1 LKILIATS
9 NPGKI
14 IEISALLKALPVD
27 LIMPKEIEILTTP
40 EETGST
46 YTENA
51 MLKAR
56 FYFEYSHLPTLA
68 DDTGL
73 EIDLLGGQPGL
84 HSARFSP
91 IRNARDTDRRKLLL
105 EKLAGSPK
113 PWTAHFICIVVLVD
127 SNGEMFTAKGQCDGE
142 IIAEERGNNGF
153 GYDPLFLFPHLG
165 KTMAELD
172 LDEKNQISH
181 RALAI
186 KAIFPR
192 LSKMLSV

>member
-9 NPGKI
+9 NPGKVT
-14 IEISALLKALPVD
+14 EIKALLKTLPVD
-27 LIMPKEIEILTTP
+27 LIIPKQIGILTTP
-40 EETGST
+40 EENGST

-51 MLKAR
+51 VLKAV
-56 FYFEYSHLPTLA
+56 YYYQHSHLPTLA
-68 DDTGL
+68 DDSGL
-73 EIDLLGGQPGL
+73 EIDLLDGLPGL
-84 HSARFSP
+84 HSSRFSP
-91 IRNARDTDRRKLLL
+91 IKKASDFDRRKLLL
-105 EKLAGSPK
+105 ERLARRPR
-113 PWTAHFICIVVLVD
+113 PWIAHFMCTVALVN
-127 SNGEMFTAKGQCDGE
+127 SNGEIVTAKGQCDGE

-186 KAIFPR
+186 RAIFPG
-192 LSKMLSV
+192 LLKMLSA

>member
-1 LKILIATS
+1 MKILIATS

-14 IEISALLKALPVD
+14 IEIRALLKALPVD
-27 LIMPKEIEILTTP
+27 LILPKEIGILTTP
-40 EETGST
+40 DENGST

-51 MLKAR
+51 MLKAH
-56 FYFEYSHLPTLA
+56 FYFKYSRLPTLA

-91 IRNARDTDRRKLLL
+91 IRNAQDLDRRKLLL
-105 EKLAGSPK
+105 EKLAGRPK
-113 PWTAHFICIVVLVD
+113 PWTAHFICAVALVD
-127 SNGEMFTAKGQCDGE
+127 SNSKMFIAKGQCDGE

-153 GYDPLFLFPHLG
+153 GYDPLFFFPHLG

-186 KAIFPR
+186 KAIFPV
-192 LSKMLSV
+192 LSKMSSV